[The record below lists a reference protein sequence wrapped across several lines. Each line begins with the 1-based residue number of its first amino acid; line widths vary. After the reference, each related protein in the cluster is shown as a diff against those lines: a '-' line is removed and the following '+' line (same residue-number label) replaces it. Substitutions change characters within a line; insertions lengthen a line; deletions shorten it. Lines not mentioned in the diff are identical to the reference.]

1 MNKLRSTFVAF
12 IIAMVASASMSALNL
27 AQAATAEDLD

>member
-12 IIAMVASASMSALNL
+12 IIAMVASVSMSAMNL